1 VHNKFI
7 FFNNNKIYYFIMLGF
22 IFLIVSGAF
31 LYSNIDDFEKKLKS
45 ILLQESITYLDD
57 TLTNVIDDMLED
69 SPNFI
74 EMNLNDDELRSKN
87 EEILRPFN
95 TDDINSLY
103 LLFLKD
109 NKLFFLLD
117 TANDTDAADLSESFI
132 PEETLEEKYFNLAI
146 EKQAKQLFIQ
156 NKLGNLGFTLIKPI
170 IEDKNLIGL
179 LVIDYTQSKLA
190 SLSSMISIK
199 SLGIALLIMIVMLF
213 AFIYYII
220 HLNSMKYKI
229 YYNLKTNTLNRV
241 FLTDNYE
248 KIDFSKYYVV
258 LADLDFFK
266 KVNNLYGHENGDKVI
281 TSVILI
287 INSLLRKSD
296 KFIQYS
302 GEEFL
307 LLVSKENINIEDFK
321 KLLEDIREG
330 IEKTNFTVLNESFTL
345 TISLG
350 ALIHTELEKS
360 LQDSIHKADTALYK
374 SKHNGRNRVSYFDL
388 SERKRLHREKLKEM
402 IESDKLICYYQPI
415 RHLENQTLHHYE
427 ALLRI
432 KDGEDIIFPD
442 TILPDLEN
450 SYLYSYLTKRIIDF
464 NVDKLRGDSKIK
476 IAINLS
482 ADDLVNDSILSLLA
496 QNADLSDRLF
506 IEILENKSIDY
517 KKVELSIQKLKMFG
531 YKICIDDFGSGYS
544 NINHLLNLSIDFLK
558 IDGSIIKEINN
569 DKRAYSIVKT
579 FALFCQQNDIEMIAE
594 FIDSQE
600 VVDTLKSF
608 GVEYGQGWYFSK
620 ALPYEELDKE
630 HL

>member
-1 VHNKFI
+1 
-7 FFNNNKIYYFIMLGF
+7 MLGF
-22 IFLIVSGAF
+22 AILLVSGGG
-31 LYSNIDDFEKKLKS
+31 LYSNIDDFEKRLKS
-45 ILLQESITYLDD
+45 ILLEDSITFLDD
-57 TLTNVIDDMLED
+57 ALSNVIDDMLKNNPD
-69 SPNFI
+69 FVQ
-74 EMNLNDDELRSKN
+74 MNLKDKKLRTKN
-87 EEILRPFN
+87 EEALRPFN
-95 TDDINSLY
+95 TSDINSLY
-103 LLFLKD
+103 LLILKE

-117 TANDTDAADLSESFI
+117 TAEDTDTGDVLETFM
-132 PEETLEEKYFNLAI
+132 PEEDEEEAYFKAAI
-146 EKQAKQLFIQ
+146 QEQTKQLFIQ

-170 IEDKNLIGL
+170 INNKELIGL
-179 LVIDYTQSKLA
+179 LVVDYTQSKLA
-190 SLSSMISIK
+190 SLSEIISIK
-199 SLGIALLIMIVMLF
+199 SLGIALLVMMLMLF

-229 YYNLKTNTLNRV
+229 YYNVKTNTLNRV

-248 KIDFSKYYVV
+248 KIDFAKYYVV

-266 KVNNLYGHENGDKVI
+266 KINNLYGHENGDKVI

-287 INSLLRKSD
+287 INSFLDKND

-307 LLVSKENINIEDFK
+307 LLMSKKNRDEELFK
-321 KLLEDIREG
+321 KLLEDIRER
-330 IEKTNFTVLNESFTL
+330 IAKTNFSLMNESFSL

-360 LQDSIHKADTALYK
+360 LQDSIHKADTALYR
-374 SKHNGRNRVSYFDL
+374 SKYNGRNRVSYFDV
-388 SERKRLHREKLKEM
+388 SERKRLHRETLKEM
-402 IESDKLICYYQPI
+402 IDSDKLVCYYQPI
-415 RHLENQTLHHYE
+415 RSLHTHKLHHYE

-432 KDGEDIIFPD
+432 KDGKNILFPD

-450 SYLYSYLTKRIIDF
+450 SHLYSVLTKRIIEF
-464 NVDKLRGDSKIK
+464 NVEKLREDSKIK

-482 ADDLVNDSILSLLA
+482 ADDLINDSILSLLA
-496 QNADLSDRLF
+496 QNSDLSERLF

-517 KKVELSIQKLKMFG
+517 SKVEHSIQRLKMFG
-531 YKICIDDFGSGYS
+531 YKICIDDFGAGYS

-558 IDGSIIKEINN
+558 IDGSIIKEINH

-579 FALFCQQNDIEMIAE
+579 FALFCQQNNIEMIAE
-594 FIDSQE
+594 FIDTQD
-600 VVDTLKSF
+600 VVDTLKGF

>member
-1 VHNKFI
+1 
-7 FFNNNKIYYFIMLGF
+7 ML
-22 IFLIVSGAF
+22 LIVSGGF
-31 LYSNIDDFEKKLKS
+31 LYSNIDSFEKKLKNM
-45 ILLQESITYLDD
+45 LLQQSITFLDE
-57 TLTNVIDDMLED
+57 TLTNVIDNMLDD
-69 SPNFI
+69 SPNFVS
-74 EMNLNDDELRSKN
+74 MNLNNEKLRMHNEERLRS
-87 EEILRPFN
+87 FN

-103 LLFLKD
+103 ILFLK
-109 NKLFFLLD
+109 NNNLFFLLD
-117 TANDTDAADLSESFI
+117 ASNDTDYGEVLESFI
-132 PEETLEEKYFNLAI
+132 PEEEEEEKYFNSAI
-146 EKQAKQLFIQ
+146 EEQSKQLFIQ

-170 IEDKNLIGL
+170 IKDKKLIGL
-179 LVIDYTQSKLA
+179 LVVDYTQMK
-190 SLSSMISIK
+190 LSSLTSVISIQ
-199 SLGIALLIMIVMLF
+199 SLGVALIIMMLMLF
-213 AFIYYII
+213 AFISYLIRI
-220 HLNSMKYKI
+220 NSIKYKI

-248 KIDFSKYYVV
+248 KIDFAKYYVV

-266 KVNNLYGHENGDKVI
+266 RINNLYGHEKGDKVI
-281 TSVILI
+281 ISVILI
-287 INSLLRKSD
+287 INSLLKKND

-307 LLVSKENINIEDFK
+307 LLISKENMSTKSFK
-321 KLLEDIREG
+321 RLLEDIRVH
-330 IEKTNFTVLNESFTL
+330 IEKTNFLVLDEPFSL

-360 LQDSIHKADTALYK
+360 LQDAIHKADTALYK

-388 SERKRLHREKLKEM
+388 SQRKKLHREKLQEM
-402 IESDKLICYYQPI
+402 ISSDKLICYYQPI
-415 RHLENQTLHHYE
+415 RGLEDQKLHHYE

-432 KDGEDIIFPD
+432 KDGDNIIFPD
-442 TILPDLEN
+442 TILPDLED
-450 SYLYSYLTKRIIDF
+450 SYLYSYLTKRVIEF
-464 NVDKLRGDSKIK
+464 NVEKLRMDSKIK

-482 ADDLVNDSILSLLA
+482 GDDLINDSILSLLA
-496 QNADLSDRLF
+496 QNSDLSDRLF

-579 FALFCQQNDIEMIAE
+579 FALFCQQNNIEMIAE
-594 FIDSQE
+594 FIDTQE
-600 VVDTLKSF
+600 VVDTLKGF

>member
-1 VHNKFI
+1 MHNKFI
-7 FFNNNKIYYFIMLGF
+7 FFNNNKIYYFIMLSF
-22 IFLIVSGAF
+22 IVLIVSGGV
-31 LYSNIDDFEKKLKS
+31 LYNNIDSFEKKLKNM
-45 ILLQESITYLDD
+45 LLQQSITLLDD
-57 TLTNVIDDMLED
+57 TLTNVVDDMLKN
-69 SPNFI
+69 SPDFVTK
-74 EMNLNDDELRSKN
+74 NLNDTELRAKN
-87 EEILRPFN
+87 EEVLRPFN
-95 TDDINSLY
+95 TSDINSLY
-103 LLFLKD
+103 FLFVK
-109 NKLFFLLD
+109 NNNLFFLLD
-117 TANDTDAADLSESFI
+117 TASDTDSGDMAEAFM
-132 PEETLEEKYFNLAI
+132 PEEDHYFNLAI
-146 EKQAKQLFIQ
+146 KKQQKQLFIQ

-170 IEDKNLIGL
+170 LEDEKLIGL
-179 LVIDYTQSKLA
+179 LVVDYTQSKLS
-190 SLSSMISIK
+190 SLSSMLSIK
-199 SLGIALLIMIVMLF
+199 SLGIALIIMMLMLF

-220 HLNSMKYKI
+220 HINSMKYKI
-229 YYNLKTNTLNRV
+229 YYNVKTNTLNRV

-248 KIDFSKYYVV
+248 KIEFSKYYVV

-266 KVNNLYGHENGDKVI
+266 RINNLYGHENGDKVI
-281 TSVILI
+281 TSIILI
-287 INSLLRKSD
+287 INSLLLKND

-307 LLVSKENINIEDFK
+307 LLISKENKSVELFK
-321 KLLEDIREG
+321 KLLEDIRIKVEA
-330 IEKTNFTVLNESFTL
+330 KTFSLENEPFSL

-350 ALIHTELEKS
+350 ALIQTELERS
-360 LQDSIHKADTALYK
+360 LQDAIHKADTALYK

-388 SERKRLHREKLKEM
+388 TQRKRLHREKLKEM
-402 IESDKLICYYQPI
+402 IGSDNLICYYQPI
-415 RHLENQTLHHYE
+415 RSLKDQKLHHYE

-432 KDGEDIIFPD
+432 KDGEEIIFPD
-442 TILPDLEN
+442 KILPDLED
-450 SYLYSYLTKRIIDF
+450 SYLYSYLTKRVIEF
-464 NVDKLRGDSKIK
+464 NVKKLRSDSKIK

-558 IDGSIIKEINN
+558 IDGSIIKEINH

-579 FALFCQQNDIEMIAE
+579 FAQFCQQNNIEMIAE
-594 FIDSQE
+594 FIDSQD

-620 ALPYEELDKE
+620 ALPYEELDKN